1 MKETIKSMQAIAE
14 PFLAFLRWEASSGVI
29 LLACAILALIV
40 ANSPLAESYEHL
52 LHYPIAIGA
61 GEYVLEMG
69 LLHWINDGLMAVF
82 FFVIG
87 LEIKREFLYGELDRL
102 RRVLRGDDEIVRNFH
117 LEGQHVSQANGC
129 VRRCRTRERP
139 RRPGTRPPRRR
150 IRGRIRPCGFC
161 RRVPLPSR
169 RPSCGTR

>member
-52 LHYPIAIGA
+52 LHYPIAIEA

-87 LEIKREFLYGELDRL
+87 LEIKREFLYGELRCCPSA
-102 RRVLRGDDEIVRNFH
+102 RR
-117 LEGQHVSQANGC
+117 SAAC
-129 VRRCRTRERP
+129 SC
-139 RRPGTRPPRRR
+139 RPPSMRRSMQA
-150 IRGRIRPCGFC
+150 C
-161 RRVPLPSR
+161 RHSAAGASRWRRTSPLRSA
-169 RPSCGTR
+169 S

>member
-52 LHYPIAIGA
+52 LHYPIAIEA

-87 LEIKREFLYGELDRL
+87 LEIKREFLYGEL
-102 RRVLRGDDEIVRNFH
+102 
-117 LEGQHVSQANGC
+117 
-129 VRRCRTRERP
+129 RTYSAML
-139 RRPGTRPPRRR
+139 
-150 IRGRIRPCGFC
+150 
-161 RRVPLPSR
+161 LPV
-169 RPSCGTR
+169 GAALGGIG

>member
-87 LEIKREFLYGELDRL
+87 LVCVSSVCLVFAVRFCCTFCLCALFL
-102 RRVLRGDDEIVRNFH
+102 
-117 LEGQHVSQANGC
+117 C
-129 VRRCRTRERP
+129 V
-139 RRPGTRPPRRR
+139 
-150 IRGRIRPCGFC
+150 I
-161 RRVPLPSR
+161 
-169 RPSCGTR
+169 

>member
-87 LEIKREFLYGELDRL
+87 LEIKREFLYGELRTYSAMLLPVGAALGVRCGSVFHVVWNQERANLGLDTDAAESHDTDKAI
-102 RRVLRGDDEIVRNFH
+102 RVAVGAISDMI
-117 LEGQHVSQANGC
+117 ANK
-129 VRRCRTRERP
+129 
-139 RRPGTRPPRRR
+139 
-150 IRGRIRPCGFC
+150 
-161 RRVPLPSR
+161 
-169 RPSCGTR
+169 